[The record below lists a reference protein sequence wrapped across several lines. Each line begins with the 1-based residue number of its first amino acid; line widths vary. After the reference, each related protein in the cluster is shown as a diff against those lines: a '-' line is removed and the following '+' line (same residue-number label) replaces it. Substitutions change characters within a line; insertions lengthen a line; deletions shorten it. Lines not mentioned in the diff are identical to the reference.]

1 MAAEHCAKGLHT
13 KVLGRLAKLE
23 GPSCSTGDIRRAL
36 SGSLCD
42 LNGELIQS
50 QPGLE
55 GCGAAVALVA
65 GRTVFLA
72 VAGQSGATLCG
83 QDPRASAEA
92 SAAASREG
100 AKRKWT
106 GSQVRA
112 LNPEAV
118 AAAARRASGLPEPA
132 PVAGARPARAAS
144 IQRLQAKN
152 PTRRLGSSAA
162 SAGLFGGKKAGA
174 LDPTAVK
181 NAQSV
186 AVDKGAGGLFTA
198 DDMRVE
204 VVALSADDHALLLLG
219 NEALYRGSQPLELAL
234 AASAHARD
242 PAAASAAAAKLA
254 HGHLVHKASDDATW
268 VQNERSHGNEVV
280 CVSVTMVWNE
290 PPLPGPRPAPA
301 AAKVPEHLR
310 PSVAAP
316 AKRELTAELGPEEA
330 AMKATMSAF
339 YAEQAKRQKLDRGK
353 RDEPTAIGPLTA
365 EGSGATQLKHVG
377 EGKIFGMADLDGT
390 SQWRVRMAKATHMRG
405 GDDDEIQRGGD
416 KGGKGGKGK
425 GKGKKG
431 KGKKGKGKG
440 KKGKAKGK
448 GGDSDDEG
456 MCDAGDE
463 AEEGDF
469 EGGGEDPA
477 SPPRAGAGG
486 RCLPSSVVVGM
497 LGSTFCGERAD
508 AGLKSGVSLY
518 RRNVQNQS

>member
-186 AVDKGAGGLFTA
+186 AVDKGAGA
-198 DDMRVE
+198 
-204 VVALSADDHALLLLG
+204 AS
-219 NEALYRGSQPLELAL
+219 SQPTTCASRSWRCPPTTTRCCCSATRPCTGAASRWSWRWRPPPTRATRRPRAPRRPSWRTATWCTRRRTTRRGCRTSGPTATRWSACPSPWCGERAPAARPEARAGSGEGARAL
-234 AASAHARD
+234 AALGGRARQARAD
-242 PAAASAAAAKLA
+242 GGA
-254 HGHLVHKASDDATW
+254 W
-268 VQNERSHGNEVV
+268 
-280 CVSVTMVWNE
+280 
-290 PPLPGPRPAPA
+290 PG
-301 AAKVPEHLR
+301 
-310 PSVAAP
+310 
-316 AKRELTAELGPEEA
+316 GEA

-365 EGSGATQLKHVG
+365 EGSATQLKHVG

-405 GDDDEIQRGGD
+405 GDDDEIQR
-416 KGGKGGKGK
+416 
-425 GKGKKG
+425 
-431 KGKKGKGKG
+431 
-440 KKGKAKGK
+440 
-448 GGDSDDEG
+448 
-456 MCDAGDE
+456 
-463 AEEGDF
+463 
-469 EGGGEDPA
+469 PA
-477 SPPRAGAGG
+477 ARARRARARRARARARRARPRARAAIQTTKACATPATRPRRATSRAAARTPPLHRARAPVGG
-486 RCLPSSVVVGM
+486 VFRAPSSSGCWDRLFAESALMLALNRACPSTGGM
-497 LGSTFCGERAD
+497 FRTSP
-508 AGLKSGVSLY
+508 
-518 RRNVQNQS
+518 